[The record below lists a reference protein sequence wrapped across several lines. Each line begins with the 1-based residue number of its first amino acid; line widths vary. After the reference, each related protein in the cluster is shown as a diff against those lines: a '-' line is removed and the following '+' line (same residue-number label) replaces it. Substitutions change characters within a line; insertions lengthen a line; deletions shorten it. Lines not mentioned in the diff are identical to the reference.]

1 MTQAGVPP
9 GSPPGS
15 GLPGSGARQLL
26 KRMRGIMAQTGNA
39 ESRLRQIVRMI
50 AADMVAEVCS
60 TYVLR
65 AGEVLELFATEG
77 LKQEAVHK
85 TRLRVGEGL
94 IGDIASHARPLALAD
109 AQHHPQFAYRP
120 ETGEEIYQSLMGVPI
135 LRAGR
140 VLGVLAVQNRT
151 RRNYAEEEIE
161 TLETVAMV
169 VAELIASGELVGK
182 GELASEQGIAL
193 LPTRLEGA
201 TLAPGLARG
210 VAVLHRPDLTL
221 KQLVAEDPAR
231 EIERLDDA
239 MSLMKL
245 ALDEMLASSEMAGG
259 GEHRE
264 ILETYRMFA
273 EDKGWANRIVEA
285 IGTGLTAEAAVQ
297 KVQNDTRARMREI
310 TDPYIRERL
319 ADLDDLA
326 NRLLR
331 HLVGD
336 AVPPGQRDL
345 PEEAIL
351 VARNMGPAE
360 LLDYDRRKIKG
371 VLLEEGAATAHVA
384 IVARALDI
392 PVLGRCTDLM
402 NRVSAG
408 DTLILDGDNAQVFL
422 RPGEDIQQVFAQSMM
437 QRQAKQQAY
446 AAIRDLPAVTLDGV
460 EVTLLMNAG
469 LLIDVPQVEATGAA
483 GIGLYRTEVTFMV
496 ANSFPDV
503 ARQREVYRK
512 AIEGAA
518 GKPVVFRTLD
528 IGSDKVL
535 SYWEREAEE
544 NPAMGWRAIRIS
556 LDRPAVL
563 RQQLRALIQ
572 AAEGQALSIMFPMIT
587 EVTEFDEARAMLRLE
602 LDRATRN
609 GLQLPRALKVGAM
622 LEVPALYWEMEE
634 LLDRV
639 DFVSIGSNDLKQF
652 TFAADRGNPRMADR
666 YDALA
671 PSMLRFL
678 AAIAEACRQR
688 GTPFSLCGEMAGEP
702 IAAMALL
709 CLGYRNLSMAPTSVG
724 PIRAMIRSLNL
735 AELKAYWDA
744 LGRLPGWE
752 LRSGLRAF
760 AKDHGVAL

>member
-1 MTQAGVPP
+1 MTQAGGPSGNAP
-9 GSPPGS
+9 GG
-15 GLPGSGARQLL
+15 GARQLL
-26 KRMRGIMAQTGNA
+26 KRMRNIMAQAGDA
-39 ESRLRQIVRMI
+39 ETRLRQIVRMI

-60 TYVLR
+60 AYVLR

-140 VLGVLAVQNRT
+140 LLGVLAVQNRT

-169 VAELIASGELVGK
+169 VAELVASGELVGK
-182 GELASEQGIAL
+182 GELAPEEGIAL
-193 LPTRLEGA
+193 LPTRLEGT

-210 VAVLHRPDLTL
+210 IAVLHQPDLTL
-221 KQLVAEDPAR
+221 TQLVAEDPTR
-231 EIERLDDA
+231 EIERLDEA
-239 MSLMKL
+239 MGKMKL

-273 EDKGWANRIVEA
+273 EDKGWASRILEA

-310 TDPYIRERL
+310 SDPYIRERL

-331 HLVGD
+331 HLVGE
-336 AVPPGQRDL
+336 AVQPGQRDL
-345 PEEAIL
+345 PEETIL

-371 VLLEEGAATAHVA
+371 VLLEEGTTTAHVA

-392 PVLGRCTDLM
+392 PVLGRCAALM

-408 DTLILDGDNAQVFL
+408 DMLILDGDNAQVFL
-422 RPGEDIQQVFAQSMM
+422 RPAEDIQQVFTQSML
-437 QRQAKQQAY
+437 QRQAKQQSY

-469 LLIDVPQVEATGAA
+469 LLIDVPQLAANGAA

-503 ARQREVYRK
+503 ARQREVYAK
-512 AIEGAA
+512 AIEGAG

-535 SYWEREAEE
+535 SYWERESEE

-572 AAEGQALSIMFPMIT
+572 AAEGRALSVMFPMIT
-587 EVTEFDEARAMLRLE
+587 EVSEFDEARAMLHLE

-609 GLQLPRALKVGAM
+609 GLKVPAHLQVGAM
-622 LEVPALYWEMEE
+622 LEVPALYWELEE

-639 DFVSIGSNDLKQF
+639 DFISIGSNDLKQF
-652 TFAADRGNPRMADR
+652 SYAADRGNPRVADR
-666 YDALA
+666 YDVLA
-671 PSMLRFL
+671 PGMLRFL
-678 AAIAEACRQR
+678 AAIAETCGRR
-688 GTPFSLCGEMAGEP
+688 GKHFSLCGEMAGDP
-702 IAAMALL
+702 MAAMALL
-709 CLGYRNLSMAPTSVG
+709 CLGYRHLSMAPTSIG
-724 PIRAMIRSLNL
+724 PIRAMIRSLHL
-735 AELKAYWDA
+735 GQLKAYWHA